1 MNLKEN
7 NSPISL
13 SSLNSF
19 STAIFHPQ
27 RSITLSIHDGILK
40 KLKLS
45 ESLKLISSLSHRLSV
60 FLSRHFYSWRHLLNP
75 NPQGW
80 PFFSLLRHHTGCMVH
95 RSTHKTTGKSFKSL
109 GPFFFT
115 YFTITSMLD
124 LSSSIDRAFLTTCN
138 STTNLWNPS
147 SSATIIAYKQPLTSA
162 VVVLAT

>member
-1 MNLKEN
+1 MDALYLKFQCHSRTPKQTTRKRKSKIENQNMNLKEN

-60 FLSRHFYSWRHLLNP
+60 FLSRHFYS
-75 NPQGW
+75 
-80 PFFSLLRHHTGCMVH
+80 
-95 RSTHKTTGKSFKSL
+95 
-109 GPFFFT
+109 
-115 YFTITSMLD
+115 
-124 LSSSIDRAFLTTCN
+124 
-138 STTNLWNPS
+138 
-147 SSATIIAYKQPLTSA
+147 
-162 VVVLAT
+162 